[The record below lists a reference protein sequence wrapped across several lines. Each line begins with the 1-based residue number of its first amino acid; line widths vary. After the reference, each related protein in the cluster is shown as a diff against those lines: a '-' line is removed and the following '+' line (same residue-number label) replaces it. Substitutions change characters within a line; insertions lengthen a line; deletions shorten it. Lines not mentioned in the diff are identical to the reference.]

1 MATLTIHLPRSE
13 YPSLQVGDI
22 LYSGTVN
29 SDTSGGFSTVTT
41 NPSSIGAI
49 KTIDNTTS
57 LENGTL
63 TTTITLDVS
72 DTTTSPTVNDFLLFK
87 KDSKV
92 NTTSLLGYYGS
103 AKFKNNSKEK
113 AELFSAACEINESS
127 K

>member
-1 MATLTIHLPRSE
+1 MATLTIQLPRSE

-22 LYSGTVN
+22 LYVGDVN

-41 NPSSIGAI
+41 NPSPIGAI

-57 LENGTL
+57 LSDGTL
-63 TTTITLDVS
+63 TTTITLDFGN
-72 DTTTSPTVNDFLLFK
+72 DGTPPTTSNYLLFR
-87 KDSKV
+87 KDNTV

-103 AKFKNNSKEK
+103 AKFINDSKDK
-113 AELFSAACEINESS
+113 AELFSTACEINESS